1 MKRRNDFREQLERR
15 RQEAAES
22 GETTAETGSKPTAG
36 MTDGELEDA
45 ARAARRDLLDA
56 QHLEVRRLAKEAAGV
71 HEPPPGRQPETSA
84 LAELLRTKDKRPHW
98 RH

>member
-1 MKRRNDFREQLERR
+1 MKRRNDFREKLERR

-22 GETTAETGSKPTAG
+22 GETTAQTGSKTTAG

-71 HEPPPGRQPETSA
+71 HERPPGRQPETSA
-84 LAELLRTKDKRPHW
+84 LAEFLRTKNKRPSFK
-98 RH
+98 